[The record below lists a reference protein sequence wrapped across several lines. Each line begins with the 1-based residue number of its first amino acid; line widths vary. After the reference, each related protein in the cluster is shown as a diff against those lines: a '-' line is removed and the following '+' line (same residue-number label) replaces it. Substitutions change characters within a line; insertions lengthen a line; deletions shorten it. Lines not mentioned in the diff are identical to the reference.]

1 MTDDDSRNVCTAC
14 RNERR
19 RGYKETVKWEKHL
32 GRNLKDKRVGDWYI
46 TWAVLPLTGLGWQ
59 IILAS
64 IRMIDLKSEA
74 YPQWKK
80 ALFDSSGHFACTYQQ
95 TWMVYE

>member
-32 GRNLKDKRVGDWYI
+32 GRNLKDKRAGGWYVHHMGSPATASVGTEWSRL
-46 TWAVLPLTGLGWQ
+46 ANNLGF
-59 IILAS
+59 
-64 IRMIDLKSEA
+64 
-74 YPQWKK
+74 Y
-80 ALFDSSGHFACTYQQ
+80 TYD
-95 TWMVYE
+95 